1 VPGTERCFR
10 RPLALGVAVV
20 VGGCAAWPS
29 FVSVTKTMTA
39 PRIAA
44 SAPSSVVVSAP
55 LGRRSIG
62 EPEHETLP
70 FELLPMA
77 GGRSL
82 LAVSQTA
89 DDLRVWARRI
99 DGATGAQG
107 ELLALEGERIAAAFD
122 APDGGTT
129 IVTTQGASV
138 CIALLAAGATSVAS
152 RSCASITPVAVARI
166 GGRLAA
172 IELDDSSGNT
182 RRGPV
187 DARVRWV
194 SPGGSFETTSVD
206 AGLHFDRPLAGMTVA
221 DTASRGDL
229 LDVLFFESVPGV
241 RPKGKLGRA
250 RLAIA
255 TLGGDG
261 KIVARSR
268 HVLAAGELEF
278 GHIAG
283 RRAPQLVTDDA
294 TTALVTLESRDGP
307 CRVMRAAP
315 KVGVDATMD
324 SACAIDP
331 IALALETP
339 PATTHAL
346 EAVYAADPRRA
357 PLQTRAD
364 VPLVTWAGGRAYFA
378 SSGDL
383 RSADRATGEIRTEPS
398 PFPALRTKLAGGA
411 FVPDGEG
418 LALVGGSVVH
428 VAPNGDTTTTPLAN
442 LAPAI
447 VEEVRAPSDSTSGRA
462 QIARIGD
469 SWWIARRD
477 VVRVWPTAIVARDI
491 RAFEGATA
499 LAGGETRGMFL
510 ELAGGALSVRGV
522 TPTGE
527 IVALPNAAIAPSPV
541 GFGFQ
546 ARARDGGG
554 AIVTGPSTAD
564 RGVTVELSIDAEGH
578 AIGARSVDERGAE
591 SDHVVCR
598 DGTVRS
604 FETRTSGLDTRVE
617 IDIDRAVTPTPPPSS
632 LAASRPTAS
641 TTRDPARAACSPDMV
656 SVAGTLCID
665 RFEATLVDVKSGGRL
680 SPDYPVTPSF
690 LATSLADW
698 ATGREHWGDVFA
710 RATPLPTLP
719 AWELVG
725 AYQPMAVSRPG
736 ARPNAYVQGLVAR
749 AACVAAGKRLCT
761 AAEFRTA
768 CRGEADQKYPYGP
781 DYVAGAC
788 NVERDDHPALV
799 LHANASFGHLD
810 PRLDRVVGKDGP
822 LVHETGA
829 TPRCA
834 SAWGPDAAYDMVG
847 NLDEWVDDGA
857 GAFAGAFFARQT
869 REGCDAVIHAHPY
882 EYLDY
887 STGVRCCE
895 DAVR

>member
-20 VGGCAAWPS
+20 VGGCAAGPS

-268 HVLAAGELEF
+268 HVLAAGELEI

-283 RRAPQLVTDDA
+283 RTAARHRRRHDGARDAREPRRTVSRDARRAEGRRRRNDGLGVRDRSNRAGTRDAPRDDA
-294 TTALVTLESRDGP
+294 RARSRLRCRSKTRAAPDARRRAARHLGRRSRVLRLERRFEVGRSRDG
-307 CRVMRAAP
+307 
-315 KVGVDATMD
+315 
-324 SACAIDP
+324 
-331 IALALETP
+331 
-339 PATTHAL
+339 
-346 EAVYAADPRRA
+346 
-357 PLQTRAD
+357 
-364 VPLVTWAGGRAYFA
+364 
-378 SSGDL
+378 
-383 RSADRATGEIRTEPS
+383 
-398 PFPALRTKLAGGA
+398 
-411 FVPDGEG
+411 
-418 LALVGGSVVH
+418 
-428 VAPNGDTTTTPLAN
+428 
-442 LAPAI
+442 
-447 VEEVRAPSDSTSGRA
+447 
-462 QIARIGD
+462 
-469 SWWIARRD
+469 
-477 VVRVWPTAIVARDI
+477 
-491 RAFEGATA
+491 
-499 LAGGETRGMFL
+499 
-510 ELAGGALSVRGV
+510 
-522 TPTGE
+522 
-527 IVALPNAAIAPSPV
+527 
-541 GFGFQ
+541 
-546 ARARDGGG
+546 
-554 AIVTGPSTAD
+554 
-564 RGVTVELSIDAEGH
+564 
-578 AIGARSVDERGAE
+578 
-591 SDHVVCR
+591 
-598 DGTVRS
+598 
-604 FETRTSGLDTRVE
+604 
-617 IDIDRAVTPTPPPSS
+617 
-632 LAASRPTAS
+632 
-641 TTRDPARAACSPDMV
+641 
-656 SVAGTLCID
+656 
-665 RFEATLVDVKSGGRL
+665 
-680 SPDYPVTPSF
+680 
-690 LATSLADW
+690 
-698 ATGREHWGDVFA
+698 
-710 RATPLPTLP
+710 
-719 AWELVG
+719 
-725 AYQPMAVSRPG
+725 
-736 ARPNAYVQGLVAR
+736 
-749 AACVAAGKRLCT
+749 
-761 AAEFRTA
+761 
-768 CRGEADQKYPYGP
+768 
-781 DYVAGAC
+781 
-788 NVERDDHPALV
+788 
-799 LHANASFGHLD
+799 
-810 PRLDRVVGKDGP
+810 
-822 LVHETGA
+822 
-829 TPRCA
+829 
-834 SAWGPDAAYDMVG
+834 
-847 NLDEWVDDGA
+847 
-857 GAFAGAFFARQT
+857 
-869 REGCDAVIHAHPY
+869 
-882 EYLDY
+882 
-887 STGVRCCE
+887 
-895 DAVR
+895 